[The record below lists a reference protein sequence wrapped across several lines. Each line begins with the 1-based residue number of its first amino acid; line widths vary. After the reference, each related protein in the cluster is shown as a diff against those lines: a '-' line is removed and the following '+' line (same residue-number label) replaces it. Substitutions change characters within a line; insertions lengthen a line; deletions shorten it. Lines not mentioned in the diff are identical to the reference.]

1 MAFENASNNLQ
12 TRIRKHLSM
21 IDRQQKWISQK
32 SCLVMMQIRMGV
44 KGRQEILLPMLRPAH

>member
-12 TRIRKHLSM
+12 TRIKKHLAV
-21 IDRQQKWISQK
+21 IDRHHKGISEK

-44 KGRQEILLPMLRPAH
+44 KGRRDIATNVTT